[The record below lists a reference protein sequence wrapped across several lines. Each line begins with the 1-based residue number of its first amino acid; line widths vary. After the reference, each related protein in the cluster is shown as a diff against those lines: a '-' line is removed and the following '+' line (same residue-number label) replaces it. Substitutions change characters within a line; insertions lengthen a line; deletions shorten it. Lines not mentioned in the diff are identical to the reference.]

1 MSPPISPRHYDF
13 ARQLRR
19 LLSVVLAVA
28 LASTLTAL
36 VRPAPAT
43 AAPGDLILNGT
54 FDNGSTQPWWTRL
67 ASTSTTVNAGQLR
80 VRTSATVGKPV
91 WEDLVGHFEF
101 GVTAAQP
108 YRLQFDASADVNR
121 SLRVSVSRAD
131 TPFTSAVDQSV
142 ALTSSTR
149 RFTFDFASPFGD
161 PKAVL
166 LFHFGGQAASTVRL
180 DNISLTPLAVDPATD
195 PILYWNGILLA
206 TYRALDLPPTD
217 SSREA
222 AILHAAMHDAA
233 VSVTGVGN
241 PYRVR
246 VPVSYPGTM
255 DNVVAPSLHAA
266 IDKAAYDVLTALYTR
281 HGRSFTVA
289 LGDAVKRRPSG
300 VNDAEVARGETVGAA
315 AAAAN
320 LQARANDGS
329 DNTTAYPVQ
338 ENVPGAWRPTNG
350 KAAVSPNWGLV
361 TPFALTSGRQFR
373 PGLPAG
379 ATNYEDLLGKEEYDT
394 QVREVRDYGGQES
407 SLRTDDQTQIA
418 FFWANDLG
426 GTYKPLGQLFTHTRT
441 VSEQR
446 QLGILANARL
456 FGLVALALADAAIA
470 AWDAKYQTSIDLWR
484 PVTAIEA
491 TEGTGWQP
499 LSKTREGVPYTPAFP
514 AYVSGHATFAGA
526 WSAVMKR
533 FFGTDAIAFDATTDD
548 PHAVDVVRH
557 MTGFDHAAEENALS
571 RIYLGV
577 HYRFDAEAGLA
588 TGRSVGA
595 YVFANRLRQ

>member
-1 MSPPISPRHYDF
+1 MSPPIN

-36 VRPAPAT
+36 VRPAPAA

-101 GVTAAQP
+101 GVTAAQS

-142 ALTSSTR
+142 ALTSSMR
-149 RFTFDFASPFGD
+149 RFTFDFTSPFGD

-180 DNISLTPLAVDPATD
+180 DNISLTPLAVNPATD

-206 TYRALDLPPTD
+206 TYKALDLPPTS

-266 IDKAAYDVLTALYTR
+266 IDRAAYDVLTALYTR
-281 HGRSFTVA
+281 HGRSFTDA
-289 LGDAVKRRPSG
+289 LDGAVERRPSG
-300 VNDAEVARGETVGAA
+300 VNGAEEARGDTVGAA

-329 DNTTAYPVQ
+329 DNNTAYPVQ

-361 TPFALTSGRQFR
+361 TPFALTSGQQFR

-379 ATNYEDLLGKEEYDT
+379 ATGYADLLGKQEYRT
-394 QVREVRDYGGQES
+394 QVQEIRDYGGRTS
-407 SLRTDDQTQIA
+407 SLRTPEQTQIA

-426 GTYKPLGQLFTHTRT
+426 GTYKPPGQLFSHTRI

-470 AWDAKYQTSIDLWR
+470 AWDAKYQTPIDLWR

-491 TEGTGWQP
+491 AEGPGWQP
-499 LSKTREGVPYTPAFP
+499 LSQTREGVPYTPAFP
-514 AYVSGHATFAGA
+514 AYISGHATFAGA

-577 HYRFDAEAGLA
+577 HYRFDADAGLA

>member
-1 MSPPISPRHYDF
+1 MSPPIN

-36 VRPAPAT
+36 VRPAPAA

-101 GVTAAQP
+101 GVTAAQS

-142 ALTSSTR
+142 ALTSSMR
-149 RFTFDFASPFGD
+149 RFTFDFTSPFGD

-180 DNISLTPLAVDPATD
+180 DNISLTPLAVNPATD

-206 TYRALDLPPTD
+206 TYKALDLPPTS

-266 IDKAAYDVLTALYTR
+266 IDRAAYDVLTALYTR
-281 HGRSFTVA
+281 HGRSFTDA
-289 LGDAVKRRPSG
+289 LDGAVERRPSG
-300 VNDAEVARGETVGAA
+300 VNDAEEARGDTVGAA

-329 DNTTAYPVQ
+329 DNNTAYPVQ

-361 TPFALTSGRQFR
+361 TPFALTSGQQFR

-379 ATNYEDLLGKEEYDT
+379 ATGYADLLGKQEYRT
-394 QVREVRDYGGQES
+394 QVQEIRDYGGRTS
-407 SLRTDDQTQIA
+407 SLRTPEQTQIA

-426 GTYKPLGQLFTHTRT
+426 GTYKPPGQLFSHTRI

-470 AWDAKYQTSIDLWR
+470 AWDAKYQTPVDLWR

-491 TEGTGWQP
+491 AEGPGWQP
-499 LSKTREGVPYTPAFP
+499 LSQTREGVPYTPAFP
-514 AYVSGHATFAGA
+514 AYISGHATFAGA

-577 HYRFDAEAGLA
+577 HYRFDADAGLA

>member
-1 MSPPISPRHYDF
+1 MSPPIN

-19 LLSVVLAVA
+19 LLSLVLAVA

-36 VRPAPAT
+36 VRPAPAA

-101 GVTAAQP
+101 GVTAAQS

-142 ALTSSTR
+142 ALTSSMR
-149 RFTFDFASPFGD
+149 RFSFDFASPFGD

-180 DNISLTPLAVDPATD
+180 DNISLTPLAVNPATD

-206 TYRALDLPPTD
+206 TYKALDLPPTS

-266 IDKAAYDVLTALYTR
+266 IDRAAYDVLTALY
-281 HGRSFTVA
+281 GGQGQSYSQALAAAVA
-289 LGDAVKRRPSG
+289 LRPSG
-300 VNDAEVARGETVGAA
+300 VNAAEVARGETVGVA

-329 DNTTAYPVQ
+329 GNNTPYQ
-338 ENVPGAWRPTNG
+338 LDGVPGSWRPTNG

-361 TPFALTSGRQFR
+361 TPFALTSGQQFR
-373 PGLPAG
+373 PGLPADANG
-379 ATNYEDLLGKEEYDT
+379 YDDLLGKDEYDT
-394 QVREVRDYGGQES
+394 QVREIRDYGGRTS
-407 SLRTDDQTQIA
+407 SLRTPEQTQIA

-426 GTYKPLGQLFTHTRT
+426 GTYKPPGQLFSHTRI

-470 AWDAKYQTSIDLWR
+470 AWDAKYQTPIDLWR

-499 LSKTREGVPYTPAFP
+499 LSQTREGVPYTPAFP
-514 AYVSGHATFAGA
+514 AYISGHATFAGA

>member
-1 MSPPISPRHYDF
+1 MSPPINARHF
-13 ARQLRR
+13 RR

-36 VRPAPAT
+36 VRPTPAA

-54 FDNGSTQPWWTRL
+54 FDSGSTQPWWTRL
-67 ASTSTTVNAGQLR
+67 ASTSTTVDTGQLR
-80 VRTSATVGKPV
+80 VRTSSTVGKPV

-142 ALTSSTR
+142 ALTSSMR

-166 LFHFGGQAASTVRL
+166 LFHFGGQATSTVRL

-195 PILYWNGILLA
+195 PILYWNGVLLA
-206 TYRALDLPPTD
+206 TYKALDLPPTS

-266 IDKAAYDVLTALYTR
+266 VDRAAYDVLTALY
-281 HGRSFTVA
+281 GGQGQSYSQALAGAVA
-289 LGDAVKRRPSG
+289 LRPSG
-300 VNDAEVARGETVGAA
+300 VNAAEVARGDTVGAA

-329 DNTTAYPVQ
+329 GNNTPYPLDG
-338 ENVPGAWRPTNG
+338 VPGSWRPTNG
-350 KAAVSPNWGLV
+350 MAAVSPNWGLV

-373 PGLPAG
+373 PGPPAG
-379 ATNYEDLLGKEEYDT
+379 ATGYADLLGKEEYRT
-394 QVREVRDYGGQES
+394 QVQEIRDYGGQTS
-407 SLRTDDQTQIA
+407 SLRTPEQTQIA

-426 GTYKPLGQLFTHTRT
+426 GTYKPPGQLFSHTRI
-441 VSEQR
+441 VAEQR

-470 AWDAKYQTSIDLWR
+470 AWDAKYQTPVDLWR
-484 PVTAIEA
+484 PVSAIEA
-491 TEGTGWQP
+491 TEGPGWQP

-548 PHAVDVVRH
+548 PHAVGVVRH
-557 MTGFDHAAEENALS
+557 MSGFDHAAEENALS

-577 HYRFDAEAGLA
+577 HYRFDADAGLA

>member
-1 MSPPISPRHYDF
+1 MSPPIN
-13 ARQLRR
+13 ARQLRG
-19 LLSVVLAVA
+19 LLSMLLAVA
-28 LASTLTAL
+28 LASTLAAL
-36 VRPAPAT
+36 VRPSPA
-43 AAPGDLILNGT
+43 AAAAGNLILNGT
-54 FDNGSTQPWWTRL
+54 FDSGSTQPWWTRL
-67 ASTSTTVNAGQLR
+67 ASTSTTVNTGQLR
-80 VRTSATVGKPV
+80 VRTSSTVGKPV

-121 SLRVSVSRAD
+121 SVRVSVSQVD

-142 ALTSSTR
+142 ALTPTTR
-149 RFTFDFASPFGD
+149 RFTFDFVSPFGD

-195 PILYWNGILLA
+195 PILYWNGVLLA
-206 TYRALDLPPTD
+206 TYRALDLPPTT

-266 IDKAAYDVLTALYTR
+266 IDRAAYDVLTALY
-281 HGRSFTVA
+281 GGQGQSYSQALAGAVA
-289 LGDAVKRRPSG
+289 LRPSG
-300 VNDAEVARGETVGAA
+300 VNAAEVARGDTVGAA
-315 AAAAN
+315 AATAN

-329 DNTTAYPVQ
+329 GNNTPYQ
-338 ENVPGAWRPTNG
+338 LDGVPGSWRPTNG

-373 PGLPAG
+373 PGPPAA
-379 ATNYEDLLGKEEYDT
+379 ATGYADLLTETEYRA
-394 QVREVRDYGGQES
+394 QVQEVRDYGGRTS
-407 SLRTDDQTQIA
+407 ALRTADQTQIA

-426 GTYKPLGQLFTHTRT
+426 GTYKPPGQLFAHTRI
-441 VSEQR
+441 VAEQR
-446 QLGILANARL
+446 KLGILSNARL
-456 FGLVALALADAAIA
+456 FGLVALSLADAAIA

-484 PVTAIEA
+484 PVSAIEA
-491 TEGTGWQP
+491 AEGPGWQP
-499 LSKTREGVPYTPAFP
+499 LSQTREGVPYTPAFP

-526 WSAVMKR
+526 WSAVMKG

-548 PHAVDVVRH
+548 PHAVDVIRH

-571 RIYLGV
+571 RLYLGV

-595 YVFANRLRQ
+595 YVVANRLRP

>member
-1 MSPPISPRHYDF
+1 MSPPITTRH
-13 ARQLRR
+13 LRR
-19 LLSVVLAVA
+19 LLSAVLAVA

-36 VRPAPAT
+36 VRPAPAV

-108 YRLQFDASADVNR
+108 YRLQFDAAADVDR
-121 SLRVSVSRAD
+121 SVRVSVSRAD
-131 TPFTSAVDQSV
+131 TPFTSAVDQTV
-142 ALTSSTR
+142 ALTSTMR
-149 RFTFDFASPFGD
+149 RFTFDFTSPFGD
-161 PKAVL
+161 PEAVL
-166 LFHFGGQAASTVRL
+166 LFHLGGQAASTVRL
-180 DNISLTPLAVDPATD
+180 DNISLSPLAVDPAND
-195 PILYWNGILLA
+195 PILYWNGVLLA
-206 TYRALDLPPTD
+206 TYRALDLPPTS

-266 IDKAAYDVLTALYTR
+266 IDRAAYDVLTALYSR
-281 HGRSFTVA
+281 HGRSFTGA
-289 LGDAVKRRPSG
+289 LGDAVARRPSG
-300 VNDAEVARGETVGAA
+300 VNDAEEARGEAVGAA

-320 LQARANDGS
+320 LQARANDGF
-329 DNTTAYPVQ
+329 DNTTEYPVQ
-338 ENVPGAWRPTNG
+338 EQVPGAWRPTNG
-350 KAAVSPNWGLV
+350 KAAISPNWGLV

-379 ATNYEDLLGKEEYDT
+379 ATGYADLLTKQEYRD
-394 QVREVRDYGGQES
+394 QVQEIRDIGGRTS
-407 SLRTDDQTQIA
+407 SLRTPEQTQIA

-426 GTYKPLGQLFTHTRT
+426 GTYKPPGQLFAHTRI

-470 AWDAKYQTSIDLWR
+470 AWDAKYQTPIDLWR

-491 TEGTGWQP
+491 MGGLGWQP
-499 LSKTREGVPYTPAFP
+499 LSQDRAGVPYTPAFP

-526 WSAVMKR
+526 WSAVMKG

-548 PHAVDVVRH
+548 PHAEGVVRH

-571 RIYLGV
+571 RTYLGV
-577 HYRFDAEAGLA
+577 HYRFDADAGLA

-595 YVFANRLRQ
+595 YVYANRLRQ

>member
-1 MSPPISPRHYDF
+1 MSPPIN

-36 VRPAPAT
+36 VRPAPAA

-54 FDNGSTQPWWTRL
+54 FDNGSTEPWWTRL

-101 GVTAAQP
+101 GVTAAQS

-142 ALTSSTR
+142 ALTSSMR
-149 RFTFDFASPFGD
+149 RFTFDFTSPFGD

-180 DNISLTPLAVDPATD
+180 DNISLTPLAVNPATD
-195 PILYWNGILLA
+195 PILYWNGVLLS
-206 TYRALDLPPTD
+206 TYKALDLPPTS

-266 IDKAAYDVLTALYTR
+266 IDKAAYDVLTALY
-281 HGRSFTVA
+281 GGQGQSYSQALAGAVA
-289 LGDAVKRRPSG
+289 LRPSG
-300 VNDAEVARGETVGAA
+300 VNAAEAARGGTVGAA
-315 AAAAN
+315 AAVAN

-329 DNTTAYPVQ
+329 GNNTPYQ
-338 ENVPGAWRPTNG
+338 LDGVPGSWRPTNG

-361 TPFALTSGRQFR
+361 TPFALTSGQQFR
-373 PGLPAG
+373 PGPPAG
-379 ATNYEDLLGKEEYDT
+379 ATGYADLLSKQEYRT
-394 QVREVRDYGGQES
+394 QVQEIRDYGGRTS
-407 SLRTDDQTQIA
+407 SLRTPEQTQIA

-426 GTYKPLGQLFTHTRT
+426 GTYKPPGQLFSHTRI

-470 AWDAKYQTSIDLWR
+470 AWDAKYQTPVDLWR

-491 TEGTGWQP
+491 TEGPGWQP
-499 LSKTREGVPYTPAFP
+499 LSQTREGVPYTPAFP

-577 HYRFDAEAGLA
+577 HYRFDADAGLA

>member
-1 MSPPISPRHYDF
+1 MSPPIN
-13 ARQLRR
+13 ARRR
-19 LLSVVLAVA
+19 LLSLLLAVA
-28 LASTLTAL
+28 LLSTLTAL
-36 VRPAPAT
+36 VRPAPV
-43 AAPGDLILNGT
+43 AAAAGDLILNGT

-121 SLRVSVSRAD
+121 SVRVSVSRAD

-142 ALTSSTR
+142 ALTPTMR

-195 PILYWNGILLA
+195 PILYWNGVLLA
-206 TYRALDLPPTD
+206 TYRALDLPPTT

-266 IDKAAYDVLTALYTR
+266 IDRAAYDVLTALY
-281 HGRSFTVA
+281 GDQGQSYSQALAGAVA
-289 LGDAVKRRPSG
+289 LRPSG
-300 VNDAEVARGETVGAA
+300 VNAAEVARGDTVGAA

-329 DNTTAYPVQ
+329 GNTTPYQ
-338 ENVPGAWRPTNG
+338 LDGVPGSWRPTNG
-350 KAAVSPNWGLV
+350 KGAVSPNWGLV

-373 PGLPAG
+373 PGPPAG
-379 ATNYEDLLGKEEYDT
+379 ATGYADLLGKTEYAA
-394 QVREVRDYGGQES
+394 QVREIRDYGGRTS
-407 SLRTDDQTQIA
+407 ALRTADQTQIA

-426 GTYKPLGQLFTHTRT
+426 GTYKPPGQLFAHTRI
-441 VSEQR
+441 VAEQR
-446 QLGILANARL
+446 KLGILANARL
-456 FGLVALALADAAIA
+456 FGLVALSLADAAIA
-470 AWDAKYQTSIDLWR
+470 AWDAKYQTAIDLWR
-484 PVTAIEA
+484 PVSAIEA
-491 TEGTGWQP
+491 AEGPGWQP
-499 LSKTREGVPYTPAFP
+499 LSQTREGVPYTPAFP
-514 AYVSGHATFAGA
+514 AYISGHATFAGA
-526 WSAVMKR
+526 WSAVMKG

-548 PHAVDVVRH
+548 PHAVNVVRH

-577 HYRFDAEAGLA
+577 HYRFDAEAGLT

-595 YVFANRLRQ
+595 YVVANRLRP

>member
-1 MSPPISPRHYDF
+1 MSPPIN

-19 LLSVVLAVA
+19 LLSLVLAVA

-36 VRPAPAT
+36 VRPAPAA

-101 GVTAAQP
+101 GVTAAQS

-142 ALTSSTR
+142 ALTSSMR
-149 RFTFDFASPFGD
+149 RFSFDFASPFGD

-180 DNISLTPLAVDPATD
+180 DNISLTPLAVNPATD

-206 TYRALDLPPTD
+206 TYKALDLPPTS

-266 IDKAAYDVLTALYTR
+266 IDRAAYDVLTALY
-281 HGRSFTVA
+281 GGQGQSYSQALAAAVA
-289 LGDAVKRRPSG
+289 LRPSG
-300 VNDAEVARGETVGAA
+300 VNAAEVARGETVGVA

-329 DNTTAYPVQ
+329 GNNTPYQ
-338 ENVPGAWRPTNG
+338 LDGVPGSWRPTNG

-361 TPFALTSGRQFR
+361 TPFALTSGQQFR

-379 ATNYEDLLGKEEYDT
+379 ANGYDDLLGKDEYDT
-394 QVREVRDYGGQES
+394 QVREIRDYGGRTS
-407 SLRTDDQTQIA
+407 SLRTPEQTQIA

-426 GTYKPLGQLFTHTRT
+426 GTYKPPGQLFSHTRI

-470 AWDAKYQTSIDLWR
+470 AWDAKYQTPIDLWR

-499 LSKTREGVPYTPAFP
+499 LSQTREGVPYTPAFP
-514 AYVSGHATFAGA
+514 AYISGHATFAGA

>member
-1 MSPPISPRHYDF
+1 MSPPITARH
-13 ARQLRR
+13 LRR

-36 VRPAPAT
+36 VRPAPAA

-54 FDNGSTQPWWTRL
+54 FDTGSTQPWWTRL

-101 GVTAAQP
+101 GVTAAQA
-108 YRLQFDASADVNR
+108 YRLQFDASADVSR

-131 TPFTSAVDQSV
+131 TPFTSAVDQNV
-142 ALTSSTR
+142 TLTSSMS
-149 RFTFDFASPFGD
+149 RFTFDFVSPFGD

-166 LFHFGGQAASTVRL
+166 LFHFGGQTASTVRL
-180 DNISLTPLAVDPATD
+180 DNISLTPLAVNPATD
-195 PILYWNGILLA
+195 PILYWNGVLLA
-206 TYRALDLPPTD
+206 TYKALDLPPTS

-255 DNVVAPSLHAA
+255 DNVVAPSVHAA
-266 IDKAAYDVLTALYTR
+266 IDRAAYDVLTALY
-281 HGRSFTVA
+281 GGQGQSYSAALAAAVA
-289 LGDAVKRRPSG
+289 LRPSG
-300 VNDAEVARGETVGAA
+300 VNAAEVARGDTVGAV

-320 LQARANDGS
+320 LQARANDGF
-329 DNTTAYPVQ
+329 DNSTAYPVQ

-379 ATNYEDLLGKEEYDT
+379 ATGYADLLGKQEYRT
-394 QVREVRDYGGQES
+394 QVQEIRDYGGRTS
-407 SLRTDDQTQIA
+407 SLRTPEQTQIA

-426 GTYKPLGQLFTHTRT
+426 GTYKPPGQLFSHTRI

-470 AWDAKYQTSIDLWR
+470 AWDAKYQTPIDLWR

-491 TEGTGWQP
+491 MEGPGWQP

-514 AYVSGHATFAGA
+514 AYISGHATFAGA

-548 PHAVDVVRH
+548 PHAVGVVRH

-577 HYRFDAEAGLA
+577 HYRFDADAGLA

>member
-1 MSPPISPRHYDF
+1 MSPPIT

-36 VRPAPAT
+36 VRPAPA
-43 AAPGDLILNGT
+43 AAAAGDLILNGT
-54 FDNGSTQPWWTRL
+54 FDTGSTQPWWTRL

-101 GVTAAQP
+101 GVTAAQA
-108 YRLQFDASADVNR
+108 YRLQFDASADVSR

-131 TPFTSAVDQSV
+131 TPFTSAVDQNV
-142 ALTSSTR
+142 TLTSSMS
-149 RFTFDFASPFGD
+149 RFTFDFVSPFGD

-166 LFHFGGQAASTVRL
+166 LFHFGGQSASTVRL
-180 DNISLTPLAVDPATD
+180 DNISLTPLAANPATD
-195 PILYWNGILLA
+195 PILYWNGVLLA
-206 TYRALDLPPTD
+206 TYKALDLPPTS

-255 DNVVAPSLHAA
+255 DNVVAPSVHAA
-266 IDKAAYDVLTALYTR
+266 IDRAAYDVLTALY
-281 HGRSFTVA
+281 GGQGQSYSAALAAAVA
-289 LGDAVKRRPSG
+289 RRPSG
-300 VNDAEVARGETVGAA
+300 VNAAEVARGDTVGAA

-320 LQARANDGS
+320 LQARANDGF
-329 DNTTAYPVQ
+329 DNSTAYPVQ

-379 ATNYEDLLGKEEYDT
+379 ATGYADLLGKQEYRT
-394 QVREVRDYGGQES
+394 QVQEIRDYGGRTS
-407 SLRTDDQTQIA
+407 SVRTPEQTQIA

-426 GTYKPLGQLFTHTRT
+426 GTYKPPGQLFSHTRI

-470 AWDAKYQTSIDLWR
+470 AWDAKYQTPIDLWR

-491 TEGTGWQP
+491 MEGPGWQP

-514 AYVSGHATFAGA
+514 AYISGHATFAGA

-548 PHAVDVVRH
+548 PHAVGVVRH

-577 HYRFDAEAGLA
+577 HYRFDADAGLA

-595 YVFANRLRQ
+595 YVFANRLRP

>member
-1 MSPPISPRHYDF
+1 MSPPINTRH
-13 ARQLRR
+13 LRR

-36 VRPAPAT
+36 VRPTPAA

-108 YRLQFDASADVNR
+108 YRLQFDAAADVSR

-142 ALTSSTR
+142 ALTPTMR
-149 RFTFDFASPFGD
+149 RFTFDFTSAFGD

-166 LFHFGGQAASTVRL
+166 LFHLGGQASSTVRF
-180 DNISLTPLAVDPATD
+180 DNVSLSPLAVDPATD
-195 PILYWNGILLA
+195 PILYWNGVLLR
-206 TYRALDLPPTD
+206 TYQALDLPPTS

-266 IDKAAYDVLTALYTR
+266 IDRAAYDVLTALYGGQGQSYTQALA
-281 HGRSFTVA
+281 GAVA
-289 LGDAVKRRPSG
+289 LRPSG
-300 VNDAEVARGETVGAA
+300 VNAAEVARGDTVGAA
-315 AAAAN
+315 AATAN

-329 DNTTAYPVQ
+329 GNNTPV
-338 ENVPGAWRPTNG
+338 PTG
-350 KAAVSPNWGLV
+350 RRARVVAADQRKG
-361 TPFALTSGRQFR
+361 
-373 PGLPAG
+373 
-379 ATNYEDLLGKEEYDT
+379 
-394 QVREVRDYGGQES
+394 GGQPELGS
-407 SLRTDDQTQIA
+407 RHPVRAHLRPA
-418 FFWANDLG
+418 
-426 GTYKPLGQLFTHTRT
+426 
-441 VSEQR
+441 
-446 QLGILANARL
+446 
-456 FGLVALALADAAIA
+456 
-470 AWDAKYQTSIDLWR
+470 
-484 PVTAIEA
+484 
-491 TEGTGWQP
+491 
-499 LSKTREGVPYTPAFP
+499 VPP
-514 AYVSGHATFAGA
+514 
-526 WSAVMKR
+526 R
-533 FFGTDAIAFDATTDD
+533 
-548 PHAVDVVRH
+548 
-557 MTGFDHAAEENALS
+557 
-571 RIYLGV
+571 
-577 HYRFDAEAGLA
+577 A
-588 TGRSVGA
+588 TGRGDR
-595 YVFANRLRQ
+595 RLRRPARRAGIPRPGAGDP

>member
-1 MSPPISPRHYDF
+1 MSPPIT

-19 LLSVVLAVA
+19 LLSVVLAVALAVA

-36 VRPAPAT
+36 VRPAPAA

-54 FDNGSTQPWWTRL
+54 FDTGSTQPWWTRL

-108 YRLQFDASADVNR
+108 YRLQFDASADVSR

-131 TPFTSAVDQSV
+131 TPFTSAVDQNV
-142 ALTSSTR
+142 TLTSSMS
-149 RFTFDFASPFGD
+149 RFTFDFVSPFGD

-166 LFHFGGQAASTVRL
+166 LFHFGGQTASTVRL
-180 DNISLTPLAVDPATD
+180 DNISLTPLAVNPATD
-195 PILYWNGILLA
+195 PILHWNGVLLA
-206 TYRALDLPPTD
+206 TYKALDLPPTS

-255 DNVVAPSLHAA
+255 DNVVAPSVHAA
-266 IDKAAYDVLTALYTR
+266 IDRAAYDVLTALY
-281 HGRSFTVA
+281 GGQGQSYSAALAAAVA
-289 LGDAVKRRPSG
+289 LRPSG
-300 VNDAEVARGETVGAA
+300 VNAAEVARGDTVGAA

-320 LQARANDGS
+320 LQARANDGF
-329 DNTTAYPVQ
+329 DNPTAYPVQ

-379 ATNYEDLLGKEEYDT
+379 ATGYADLLGKQEYRT
-394 QVREVRDYGGQES
+394 QVQEIRDYGGRTS
-407 SLRTDDQTQIA
+407 SLRTPEQTQIA

-426 GTYKPLGQLFTHTRT
+426 GTYKPPGQLFSHTRI

-470 AWDAKYQTSIDLWR
+470 AWDAKYQTPIDLWR

-491 TEGTGWQP
+491 MEGPGWQP

-514 AYVSGHATFAGA
+514 AYISGHATFAGA

-548 PHAVDVVRH
+548 PHAVGVVRH

-577 HYRFDAEAGLA
+577 HYRFDADAGLA

>member
-1 MSPPISPRHYDF
+1 MSPPIN

-19 LLSVVLAVA
+19 LLSLVLAVA

-36 VRPAPAT
+36 VRPAPAA

-101 GVTAAQP
+101 GVTAAQS

-142 ALTSSTR
+142 ALTSSMR
-149 RFTFDFASPFGD
+149 RFTVDFASPFGD

-180 DNISLTPLAVDPATD
+180 DNISLTPLAVNPATD

-206 TYRALDLPPTD
+206 TYKGLDLPPTS

-255 DNVVAPSLHAA
+255 DDVVAPSLHAA
-266 IDKAAYDVLTALYTR
+266 IDRAAYDVLTALYTR
-281 HGRSFTVA
+281 HGRSFTDA
-289 LGDAVKRRPSG
+289 LDGAVERRPSG
-300 VNDAEVARGETVGAA
+300 VNDAEEARGDTVGAA

-329 DNTTAYPVQ
+329 DNDRSYQ
-338 ENVPGAWRPTNG
+338 LDGVPGSWRPTNG

-361 TPFALTSGRQFR
+361 TPFALTSGQQFR

-379 ATNYEDLLGKEEYDT
+379 ANGYDDLLGKDEYDT
-394 QVREVRDYGGQES
+394 QVREIRDYGGRTS
-407 SLRTDDQTQIA
+407 SLRTPEQTQIA

-426 GTYKPLGQLFTHTRT
+426 GTYKPPGQLFSHTRI

-470 AWDAKYQTSIDLWR
+470 AWDAKYQTPIDLWR

-499 LSKTREGVPYTPAFP
+499 LSQTREGVPYTPAFP
-514 AYVSGHATFAGA
+514 AYISGHATFAGA

>member
-1 MSPPISPRHYDF
+1 MSPPIN

-19 LLSVVLAVA
+19 LLSLVLAVA

-36 VRPAPAT
+36 VRPAPAA

-101 GVTAAQP
+101 GVTAAQS

-142 ALTSSTR
+142 ALTSSMR
-149 RFTFDFASPFGD
+149 RFTFDFTSPFGD

-180 DNISLTPLAVDPATD
+180 DNISLTPLAVNPATD

-206 TYRALDLPPTD
+206 TYKALDLPPTS

-266 IDKAAYDVLTALYTR
+266 IDRAAYDVLTALYTR
-281 HGRSFTVA
+281 HGRSFTDA
-289 LGDAVKRRPSG
+289 LTRAVERRPSG
-300 VNDAEVARGETVGAA
+300 VNDAEEARGDTVGAA

-329 DNTTAYPVQ
+329 DNNTAYPVQ

-361 TPFALTSGRQFR
+361 TPFALTSGQQFR
-373 PGLPAG
+373 PGLPAD
-379 ATNYEDLLGKEEYDT
+379 ATGYADLLGKQEYRT
-394 QVREVRDYGGQES
+394 QVQEIRDYGGRTS
-407 SLRTDDQTQIA
+407 SLRTPEQTQIA

-426 GTYKPLGQLFTHTRT
+426 GTYKPPGQLFSHTRI

-470 AWDAKYQTSIDLWR
+470 AWDAKYQTPVDLWR

-491 TEGTGWQP
+491 TEGPGWQP
-499 LSKTREGVPYTPAFP
+499 LSQTREGVPYTPAFP
-514 AYVSGHATFAGA
+514 AYISGHATFAGA

-577 HYRFDAEAGLA
+577 HYRFDADAGLA

>member
-1 MSPPISPRHYDF
+1 MSPPIN
-13 ARQLRR
+13 ARQLRG
-19 LLSVVLAVA
+19 LLSMLLAVA
-28 LASTLTAL
+28 LVSTLTAL
-36 VRPAPAT
+36 VRPAPA
-43 AAPGDLILNGT
+43 AAAAGDLILNGT

-67 ASTSTTVNAGQLR
+67 ASTSTTVDAGQLR

-108 YRLQFDASADVNR
+108 YRLQFDAAADVNR
-121 SLRVSVSRAD
+121 PLRVSVSRAD

-142 ALTSSTR
+142 TLTPTMR
-149 RFTFDFASPFGD
+149 RFSFDFASPFGD

-195 PILYWNGILLA
+195 PILYWNGVLLS
-206 TYRALDLPPTD
+206 TYKALDLPPTS

-266 IDKAAYDVLTALYTR
+266 IDRAAYDVLTALY
-281 HGRSFTVA
+281 GGQGQSYAQALASAVA
-289 LGDAVKRRPSG
+289 LRPSG
-300 VNDAEVARGETVGAA
+300 VNAAEVARGDTVGAA
-315 AAAAN
+315 AATAN

-329 DNTTAYPVQ
+329 GNNTPYQ
-338 ENVPGAWRPTNG
+338 LDGVPGSWRPTNG

-379 ATNYEDLLGKEEYDT
+379 ASDYDNLLDKEEYDT
-394 QVREVRDYGGQES
+394 QVREVRDYGGRTS
-407 SLRTDDQTQIA
+407 SLRTADQTQIA

-426 GTYKPLGQLFTHTRT
+426 GTYKPPGQLFAHTRI
-441 VSEQR
+441 VAEQR
-446 QLGILANARL
+446 KLGILANARL
-456 FGLVALALADAAIA
+456 FGLVALSLADAAIA

-491 TEGTGWQP
+491 TEGPGWQP
-499 LSKTREGVPYTPAFP
+499 LSQTREGVPYTPAFP

-526 WSAVMKR
+526 WSAVMKG

-548 PHAVDVVRH
+548 PHAVRVVRH

-577 HYRFDAEAGLA
+577 HYRFDAEAGLS

-595 YVFANRLRQ
+595 YVFANRLRP

>member
-1 MSPPISPRHYDF
+1 MSPPIN

-19 LLSVVLAVA
+19 LLSAVLAVA

-36 VRPAPAT
+36 VRQAPV
-43 AAPGDLILNGT
+43 AAAAGDLILNGT

-67 ASTSTTVNAGQLR
+67 SSTSTTVNAGQLR

-121 SLRVSVSRAD
+121 SLRVSVSRVD
-131 TPFTSAVDQSV
+131 TPFTSAVDQTV
-142 ALTSSTR
+142 ALTSSMR
-149 RFTFDFASPFGD
+149 RFTFDFVSPFGD

-166 LFHFGGQAASTVRL
+166 LFHLGAHAASTVRL

-195 PILYWNGILLA
+195 PILYWNGVLLA
-206 TYRALDLPPTD
+206 TYRALDLPPTT

-266 IDKAAYDVLTALYTR
+266 IDRAAYDVLTALYS
-281 HGRSFTVA
+281 GQGQSYSQALAGAVA
-289 LGDAVKRRPSG
+289 RRPSG
-300 VNDAEVARGETVGAA
+300 VNTAEVARGDTVGAA

-329 DNTTAYPVQ
+329 GNSTPYQLDG
-338 ENVPGAWRPTNG
+338 VPGSWRPTNG

-379 ATNYEDLLGKEEYDT
+379 ATGYADLLGKSEYRT
-394 QVREVRDYGGQES
+394 QVQEIRDYGGRTS
-407 SLRTDDQTQIA
+407 TLRTAEQTQIA

-426 GTYKPLGQLFTHTRT
+426 GTYKPPGQLFAHTRI

-470 AWDAKYQTSIDLWR
+470 AWDAKYQTPIDLWR

-491 TEGTGWQP
+491 TEGPGWQP
-499 LSKTREGVPYTPAFP
+499 LSQNREGVPYTPAFP

-526 WSAVMKR
+526 WSAVMQR

-548 PHAVDVVRH
+548 PHAVGVVRQ
-557 MTGFDHAAEENALS
+557 MTGFDDAAEENAMS

-577 HYRFDAEAGLA
+577 HYRFDADAGLA

-595 YVFANRLRQ
+595 YVYANRLRP

>member
-1 MSPPISPRHYDF
+1 MSPPITARH
-13 ARQLRR
+13 LRR

-36 VRPAPAT
+36 VRPAPAA

-54 FDNGSTQPWWTRL
+54 FDTGSTQPWWTRL

-101 GVTAAQP
+101 GVTAAQA
-108 YRLQFDASADVNR
+108 YRLQFDASAEVSR

-131 TPFTSAVDQSV
+131 TPFTSAVDRNV
-142 ALTSSTR
+142 TLTSSMS
-149 RFTFDFASPFGD
+149 RFTFDFVSPFGD

-166 LFHFGGQAASTVRL
+166 LFHFGGQTASTVRL
-180 DNISLTPLAVDPATD
+180 DNISLTPLAVNSATD
-195 PILYWNGILLA
+195 PILYWNGVLLA
-206 TYRALDLPPTD
+206 TYKALDLPPTS

-255 DNVVAPSLHAA
+255 DNVVAPSVHAA
-266 IDKAAYDVLTALYTR
+266 IDRAAYDVLTALY
-281 HGRSFTVA
+281 GGQGQSYSAALAAAVA
-289 LGDAVKRRPSG
+289 LRPSG
-300 VNDAEVARGETVGAA
+300 VNAAEVARGDTVGAA

-320 LQARANDGS
+320 LQARANDGF
-329 DNTTAYPVQ
+329 DNPTAYPVQ

-379 ATNYEDLLGKEEYDT
+379 ATGYADLLGKQEYRT
-394 QVREVRDYGGQES
+394 QVQEIRDYGGRTS
-407 SLRTDDQTQIA
+407 PLRTPEQTQIA

-426 GTYKPLGQLFTHTRT
+426 GTYKPPGQLFSHTRI

-470 AWDAKYQTSIDLWR
+470 AWDAKYQTPIDLWR

-491 TEGTGWQP
+491 MEGPGWQP

-514 AYVSGHATFAGA
+514 AYISGHATFAGA

-548 PHAVDVVRH
+548 PHAVGVVRH

-577 HYRFDAEAGLA
+577 HYRFDADAGLA